1 MCETDCVTAAGR
13 KQQTARLASSSER
26 ESQNLDSNMLREKK
40 KNASGKHLILM
51 TAFFKKLNLFGRD
64 IDTSGIVNQS
74 PRED

>member
-40 KNASGKHLILM
+40 NASGKHLILM

>member
-40 KNASGKHLILM
+40 CFRQTPHFNDSIFQKIEFIWPRYWHLWYCQPVTKGGL
-51 TAFFKKLNLFGRD
+51 
-64 IDTSGIVNQS
+64 
-74 PRED
+74 